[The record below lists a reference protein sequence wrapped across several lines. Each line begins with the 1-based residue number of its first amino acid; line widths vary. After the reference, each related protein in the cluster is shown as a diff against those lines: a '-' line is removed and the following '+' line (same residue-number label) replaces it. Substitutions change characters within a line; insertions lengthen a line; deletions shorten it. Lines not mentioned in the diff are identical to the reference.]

1 MNKKIK
7 NFNGKSI
14 YNKAIDIIDKLD
26 ELQFGDKLIDYLHK
40 KINLAMQNAD
50 DFVALERASSF
61 MADRYGNVQCHNLRK
76 FLIESKKEF
85 DVGFLFQIS
94 IAEEKHKEYVLSKK

>member
-14 YNKAIDIIDKLD
+14 YKKSIDILDKLD
-26 ELQFGDKLIDYLHK
+26 ELQFEDALTDYLYE

-50 DFVALERASSF
+50 EFVALERASSF
-61 MADRYGNVQCHNLRK
+61 MADRYGIVQYDNLRK